1 MTEPSSDSLL
11 RRLLREPILHF
22 LLIGAALYAAVE
34 FWQPAASDRLRIVV
48 DKPLVALLAK
58 TYQSQFG
65 QPPGEV
71 ELKALVDRYVEDEM
85 LYREGIALSLDRED
99 EVVRRR
105 IVQKVRFLTEDRAA
119 IEPPDDATLQRYF
132 DANRE
137 RYSLPETLSFSHVYF
152 SPDKAG
158 EDAARAAA
166 AAELAKLAKSGADRA
181 PDRGDR
187 FPGPSDLASATLA
200 DLGRLFG
207 SSSELVAALAEAPV
221 GSWSG
226 PYRSGYGWHLVYVSA
241 REAERPVP
249 FAEVRQQVE
258 QDYVQAERTRRNEE
272 GLDLIRRKY
281 SVVRHDRD

>member
-1 MTEPSSDSLL
+1 MTEPSSE
-11 RRLLREPILHF
+11 RLFWRVLREPILHF
-22 LLIGAALYAAVE
+22 LLLGAALYAAVA
-34 FWQPAASDRLRIVV
+34 FWQPAAADRFRIVV

-71 ELKALVDRYVEDEM
+71 ELKALLDRYVEDEM
-85 LYREGIALSLDRED
+85 LYREGIALALDRED

-119 IEPPDDATLQRYF
+119 IEPPDDAALQRYF
-132 DANRE
+132 EANRE
-137 RYSLPETLSFSHVYF
+137 RYALPETHSFSHVYF

-158 EDAARAAA
+158 EAAARAAA
-166 AAELAKLAKSGADRA
+166 VAELARLSKSGVDRA
-181 PDRGDR
+181 PERGDR
-187 FPGPSDLASATLA
+187 FPGPSDLAAATVA

-207 SSSELVAALAEAPV
+207 SSSELVASLAEAPV

-226 PYRSGYGWHLVYVSA
+226 PFRSGYGWHLVYVSA
-241 REAERPVP
+241 REAEHPVP

>member
-1 MTEPSSDSLL
+1 MTEPPSDSLL
-11 RRLLREPILHF
+11 RRVLREPILHF
-22 LLIGAALYAAVE
+22 LLIGAALYGAVE
-34 FWQPAASDRLRIVV
+34 FWQPAAADRFRIVV
-48 DKPLVALLAK
+48 DRPMVELLAK

-85 LYREGIALSLDRED
+85 LYREGIALSLDRAD

-119 IEPPDDATLQRYF
+119 IEAPDEAALVRYFEANRQRY
-132 DANRE
+132 A
-137 RYSLPETLSFSHVYF
+137 LPETVSFSHVYF
-152 SPDKAG
+152 SPDQAG

-166 AAELAKLAKSGADRA
+166 TADLTKLAKSGLDRA
-181 PDRGDR
+181 PERGDR
-187 FPGPSDLASATLA
+187 FPGPGDLAAAAVA

-221 GSWSG
+221 GAWSG
-226 PYRSGYGWHLVYVSA
+226 PYRSGYGWHLVFVSA
-241 REAERPVP
+241 RDAERPVP

-258 QDYVQAERTRRNEE
+258 QDYVQAERARRNEE
-272 GLDLIRRKY
+272 GLDLIRGKY
-281 SVVRHDRD
+281 TVVRNDQQ